1 MKLDSVLMMDIVILL
16 FGLYILYATIRMKK
30 KGVIDKM
37 LMAESEIKKIKAKDG
52 FIQYMSPHLI
62 VFSSLVIVDGIFGII
77 TDEFVKIPYSNW
89 IIMVT
94 FLIAVIYL
102 LNRIRVSKEKF

>member
-37 LMAESEIKKIKAKDG
+37 LMAESEIKKIKDKDG

-62 VFSSLVIVDGIFGII
+62 VFSAVVIV
-77 TDEFVKIPYSNW
+77 
-89 IIMVT
+89 
-94 FLIAVIYL
+94 
-102 LNRIRVSKEKF
+102 EK

>member
-16 FGLYILYATIRMKK
+16 FGLYILYATIRMKR

-37 LMAESEIKKIKAKDG
+37 LMAESEIKKIKDKDG

-62 VFSSLVIVDGIFGII
+62 VFSAVVIVDGIFGII